1 MVQKLKK
8 LHKDYEKYIKNSKEG
23 ALQLIADV
31 SVNYDGYNTVEKL
44 KGLVD
49 EIRAIALLGIKQINE
64 NISSISQYEKKYF
77 PKASKE
83 EAPETTVND
92 WVKSNKKGGSK

>member
-44 KGLVD
+44 KGLID
-49 EIRAIALLGIKQINE
+49 EIRAIALLGKEQI
-64 NISSISQYEKKYF
+64 
-77 PKASKE
+77 
-83 EAPETTVND
+83 
-92 WVKSNKKGGSK
+92 